1 MRNTIRCVLLFL
13 SFYWLFGTFSPA
25 FGDDSIVFNGETFQL
40 TLSAD
45 GKIASFAGLDQKE
58 LLNEKSDPAF
68 AQIRLTKE
76 AKPLPCSA
84 IACDGE
90 TLTVEFRSNDAEP
103 ATRRAVFRVEEKS
116 RFITFELTALEGGD
130 WYALEFAKITTNIDY
145 AAQDGIGATSVAM
158 KLGSVPLAMPGKST
172 LLGGKTYAATFSHG
186 AKIALIAAPK
196 PELRSATQD
205 ACSTIVPGEM
215 PLSAAGGPWAADT
228 DKSYGNYIITFAA
241 ITADQA
247 PKWIEHLKKFGIDQ
261 VDFHQGNA
269 FRQGDFHFNETA
281 YPNGI
286 ADFRAMSD
294 RLREN
299 GLIAGLHTYAEFLS
313 GSSKFVTPVPH
324 PDLDTMAEWSL
335 AADIDADADMIPVA
349 ESTADVSTVTGFF
362 VRNSLV
368 LRIDDELIQFS
379 EPKKEAPFGFAR
391 CQRGAYGTARAEHKS
406 GSAVRQ
412 MTFMFGLFSP
422 KADSDLFLEI
432 ARETARAYNEGGFSM
447 IYLDALDGT
456 HAITPDKELVWF
468 YDTLFVNEI
477 IQNCVEPPLIEYST
491 MNSNIWLCRSR
502 MGAWDSAHRGYRQ
515 FFDKHF
521 ASNRQ
526 SADAAFLPGQIGWLA
541 ICPSAGDELDG
552 FQKQT
557 LFSEDVHYLGAKLL
571 AHNYG
576 YSILDIPLEGIRPAA
591 EANGILLARYNKIR
605 RDKTLPAETLERL
618 RDPALD
624 VLLLSSDEG
633 DKIVTAH
640 YSRFEPTDE
649 NRSFELD
656 NTDAAQTPYIRIEN
670 RYSAGEPDSPDA
682 IELIRLDENAPVKN
696 IASAVFDP
704 PLDLSKNLA
713 MGMWIYGD
721 GQGEKINIRVES
733 PSHLV
738 SGHTDHFVTVD
749 FTGWRFVRF
758 AEAQNGLG
766 GDENWP
772 VPCGGIYGEYRE
784 KVHYNAVSAVHL
796 MVIGEGGGLKFRTLK
811 ALPIVSYELINPTLQ
826 IGDQTFGFNASI
838 ASGHYLEYDPK
849 IDSANAVVR
858 DPSGNVVSQAPAQK
872 EFSPIPAAKSTAT
885 FSAETSAD
893 APLRAKVTVRTLGEP
908 LN

>member
-1 MRNTIRCVLLFL
+1 MSLYC
-13 SFYWLFGTFSPA
+13 LFGTFTQAQTDQPL
-25 FGDDSIVFNGETFQL
+25 VFNGETFQL

-45 GKIASFAGLDQKE
+45 GKIVSFAGIDQKE
-58 LLNEKSDPAF
+58 LLDAKSDPCF

-76 AKPLPCSA
+76 AEPIPCSA
-84 IACDGE
+84 ILCDGE
-90 TLTVEFRSNDAEP
+90 TLTAEFRSNDPESAV
-103 ATRRAVFRVEEKS
+103 RRAVFCVKENP
-116 RFITFELTALEGGD
+116 RFITFELISLEGGD
-130 WYALEFAKITTNIDY
+130 WYALEFARISTTIDY
-145 AAQDGIGATSVAM
+145 HTPDGVGATCVSM
-158 KLGSVPLAMPGKST
+158 KLGSIALAMPGKSL

-186 AKIALIAAPK
+186 AKIAIIAAPK
-196 PELRSATQD
+196 PELRAATQD
-205 ACSTIVPGEM
+205 ACSAIVPGEM

-228 DKSYGNYIITFAA
+228 DKSYGNYIITGGA
-241 ITADQA
+241 ITADQT

-261 VDFHQGNA
+261 VDFHQGGA

-281 YPNGI
+281 YPNGT
-286 ADFRAMSD
+286 ADFRQMSD

-299 GLIAGLHTYAEFLS
+299 GLITGLHTYAEFLS
-313 GSSKFVTPVPH
+313 GNSRYVTPVPH
-324 PDLDTMAEWSL
+324 PDLDTMAEWTL
-335 AADIDADADMIPVA
+335 AADLDADAEEIEVA

-368 LRIDDELIQFS
+368 LRIDDELIQFI
-379 EPKKEAPFGFAR
+379 EPKKEAPFGFTA
-391 CQRGAYGTARAEHKS
+391 CQRGAFGTVRAEHKS

-412 MTFMFGLFSP
+412 MTFMFGLFAP
-422 KADSDLFLEI
+422 KADSDLLLEI

-456 HAITPDKELVWF
+456 HAITADKELIWF

-477 IQNCVEPPLIEYST
+477 IKNCKMPPLMEYST
-491 MNSNIWLCRSR
+491 MNANIWLCRSR
-502 MGAWDSAHRGYRQ
+502 MGAWDSAHRGYRR

-541 ICPSAGDELDG
+541 LCPSAGDELDG

-557 LFSEDVHYLGAKLL
+557 LFPEDVHYLGAKSL

-576 YSILDIPLEGIRPAA
+576 YSILDIPLEGISPAA
-591 EANGILLARYNKIR
+591 LSNGVLLARYNKIR
-605 RDKTLPAETLERL
+605 RDKTLPAETLEKL
-618 RDPALD
+618 LDPKLD
-624 VLLLSSDEG
+624 VVLKSSETG
-633 DKIVTAH
+633 DKIVAAH
-640 YSRFEPTDE
+640 YDRFEPTDE
-649 NRSFELD
+649 NGSFEFE
-656 NTDAAQTPYIRIEN
+656 NTDAAQTPSIRIEN
-670 RYSAGEPDSPDA
+670 RYSTGDADSPDA
-682 IELIRLDENAPVKN
+682 IELLRLDENAPVKN
-696 IASAVFDP
+696 ITSAQFDP
-704 PLDLSKNLA
+704 PLDLSNNLA

-721 GQGEKINIRVES
+721 GQNERINIRVES

-772 VPCGGIYGEYRE
+772 IPCGGIYGEYRE

-796 MVIGEGGGLKFRTLK
+796 MVVGDCTHLKFRTLL
-811 ALPIVSYELINPTLQ
+811 ALPLKSYHLINPTLK
-826 IGDQTFGFNASI
+826 IGDLTFGFQGEI
-838 ASGHYLEYDPK
+838 ASGHYLEYDPN
-849 IDSANAVVR
+849 IDPASAVVR
-858 DPSGNVVSQAPAQK
+858 DPSGNVVSQAPVQK
-872 EFSPIPAAKSTAT
+872 EFSPIPTAKSTAV
-885 FSAETSAD
+885 FSAEKSAEV
-893 APLRAKVTVRTLGEP
+893 PLRAKITLRTLGEP